1 VNILAE
7 TLQFS
12 TVALKEWIEKETS
25 TTFIPVQA
33 QAKKFRDE
41 TNQAIAALNEVCN
54 SLLENSAKEIEK
66 RNSNNFNRARALN
79 KLAGIFIERLAKIPS
94 PEQVTYDALSKYNIE
109 AQKTLIVTEVD
120 VRNWFPK
127 ISPFFIMD
135 RRKFLAVYEKT
146 KQTFGTLNEF
156 VTKEY
161 VKTKTLQE
169 TMQMINDLQNL
180 ESKLLNLQVEIENT
194 KNERL
199 PIEQKI
205 AELEQKTGEMKTAG
219 PIDQLNLVTG
229 EIGVLGNDLRNT
241 LRHLQKPF
249 IKIQALAT
257 FGGGV
262 GVTPDELRM
271 INMYLDDPF
280 EALVIEETGY
290 PILRQILEKLQVML
304 KEDKLKLKADKAR
317 KAEQSS
323 VEILSKNLLNDAQ
336 EKCKRLAAQKGQ
348 LLASAHM
355 EEIKQN
361 ISIFEDQVSQL
372 SARRASIEAY
382 ETVKNREYQEFQSEA
397 NTRKRA
403 IERNVLASLAKNI
416 RII

>member
-1 VNILAE
+1 MTEA
-7 TLQFS
+7 LQFS
-12 TVALKEWIEKETS
+12 TVALREWLEKETN
-25 TTFIPVQA
+25 TTLIPVQT

-41 TNQAIAALNEVCN
+41 TNQAIIALNEVCK

-66 RNSNNFNRARALN
+66 RNSNIFNRARALN
-79 KLAGIFIERLAKIPS
+79 KLAGIFIERLAKLPS
-94 PEQVTYDALSKYNIE
+94 PEQITYDALSKYNID

-169 TMQMINDLQNL
+169 TIQMISDLQNL
-180 ESKLLNLQVEIENT
+180 EKKLSNMLSEIENI

-199 PIEQKI
+199 PIEQKVV
-205 AELEQKTGEMKTAG
+205 ELEQKTGELKTTG
-219 PIDQLNLVTG
+219 PIDQLNLVTV
-229 EIGVLGNDLRNT
+229 EIGALNNDLKNT
-241 LRHLQKPF
+241 LRHMQKPF

-257 FGGGV
+257 FGGGG

-271 INMYLDDPF
+271 INLYLDDPF
-280 EALVIEETGY
+280 EALSREDVGY

-304 KEDKLKLKADKAR
+304 KEDKLKLKPDKAR

-323 VEILSKNLLNDAQ
+323 IEILSNGLLDSMQ
-336 EKCKRLAAQKGQ
+336 EKSKILSVQKNRL
-348 LLASAHM
+348 LESAHM
-355 EEIKQN
+355 DEIKQN
-361 ISIFEDQVSQL
+361 ISTFEGQANQL
-372 SARRASIEAY
+372 KARKASIEAH
-382 ETVKNREYQEFQSEA
+382 ESVKNREYQELLSEA
-397 NTRKRA
+397 NTRKRV
-403 IERNVLASLAKNI
+403 IERNVFASLNKTI
-416 RII
+416 RIT

>member
-1 VNILAE
+1 MAE